1 MRILVFFDLPVTTE
15 SEQRIYRTFRKYLI
29 KNGFLMLQESV
40 YCKLAQN
47 ATVGDGIIENVRKNK
62 PASGLVQVLKVT
74 EKQYAKMEYLV
85 GECKFKGSAFSYSE
99 YLDTIVKLTPL
110 KEKAKFYY
118 MLFSES
124 GFDEKIIAEA
134 EQTNTKM
141 YTLEQIVGYH

>member
-15 SEQRIYRTFRKYLI
+15 SARRIYRTFRKYLI

-47 ATVGDGIIENVRKNK
+47 ATVGDGIIESIRKNK

-85 GECKFKGSAFSYSE
+85 GECKSE
-99 YLDTIVKLTPL
+99 VLNT
-110 KEKAKFYY
+110 
-118 MLFSES
+118 
-124 GFDEKIIAEA
+124 DERLVI
-134 EQTNTKM
+134 
-141 YTLEQIVGYH
+141 L